1 MQRMVEDYFG
11 NLKKAMDAISVTG
24 QNGETYSFPDG
35 VVAAVELI
43 NKQSQA
49 GRRLMFIGNGA
60 SASIAS
66 HMATDFTKAG
76 GKRATA
82 FNDGALLTCIGNDFG
97 YEYVFQKPIE
107 FLADPGDILFAISSS
122 GNSENIHNGVK
133 AARERG
139 CHVVTFS
146 GFKEDNPLRDKGDLN
161 FHVPF
166 LGYGPVEILHHAIC
180 HCILDTMIMNQQA
193 NS

>member
-1 MQRMVEDYFG
+1 MQRMVEEYYK
-11 NLKKAMDAISVTG
+11 NLQDAMNGISVTG
-24 QNGETYSFPDG
+24 PAGEALRFPDG
-35 VVAAVELI
+35 VVAAVELTL
-43 NKQSQA
+43 KQSQS

-66 HMATDFTKAG
+66 HMATDFTKAAG
-76 GKRATA
+76 LRATA

-122 GNSENIHNGVK
+122 GRSENILNGVK
-133 AARERG
+133 AARERK

-146 GFKEDNPLRDKGDLN
+146 GFKEDNPLRSKGDLN
-161 FHVPF
+161 FYVPF
-166 LGYGPVEILHHAIC
+166 KGYGPVEILHHSIC
-180 HCILDTMIMNQQA
+180 HCILDTLIMSRQE